1 MNRHIFRRAAAI
13 VLILTMVF
21 STGAVYGTD
30 SAAAKALNNPEI
42 PEISARSGVVIDGD
56 TGKILYS
63 KCRNIKRD
71 PYSITKLL
79 TVLVA
84 LEHLD
89 PNQKITVNKTAANT
103 EGSTAYLIAG
113 EKVRTKDLVYAAL
126 LPSGND
132 AAVALAYG
140 VSGSKAKFATLMNKK
155 AKKLGCQNSHF
166 ANPHGWKSEKHYTTA
181 YDMAL
186 ITKAAME
193 NDLIRKAAG
202 TEMYKMPKTNK
213 HSARWIATTN
223 YFVAGKK
230 YPKCGVFAGKTGT
243 WDNKNATL
251 VSACR
256 RDGKVLYAVVM
267 KDNYNDREKSTNR
280 ILNYS
285 YKRLAY
291 LNQDKVNQNKEV
303 I

>member
-193 NDLIRKAAG
+193 NDLIRKVLPAQ
-202 TEMYKMPKTNK
+202 
-213 HSARWIATTN
+213 
-223 YFVAGKK
+223 
-230 YPKCGVFAGKTGT
+230 KCIR
-243 WDNKNATL
+243 
-251 VSACR
+251 CR
-256 RDGKVLYAVVM
+256 RPTSTLRDGLQRQTISLPARNIRSAGFLQEK
-267 KDNYNDREKSTNR
+267 REPGITRTPRWFLHADVTAKCFTP
-280 ILNYS
+280 L
-285 YKRLAY
+285 
-291 LNQDKVNQNKEV
+291 
-303 I
+303 